1 MSTPDAEAIARGDVL
16 DDDTSDTLDDLPDN
30 DGEDEVKD
38 DPEAKGETKDEAKD
52 ETKSEDEAE
61 TKDEKPKKDTRIP
74 LSRHKELI
82 TKERERREA
91 AERQLAQ
98 YQHGSQVAK
107 TNDDLSKL
115 EDTVL
120 DMEAKYNKLMA
131 DGEVEKASQLM
142 TKIRQTERSI
152 IKAQSD
158 AQMATAMAQA
168 AESARYSIAL
178 ERIEQAYPELN
189 EDADEFDAEKL
200 ADVADL
206 KAVYERR
213 GMTPTQALQKAVLKF
228 YPKAETKAQE
238 SATTVAPRVTEK
250 DIAAE
255 RKKAAA
261 AKTADAVTRQPA
273 STSKAGTD
281 NTRTVGLTPQ
291 DVIKMD
297 QDKFAKLGEDELKK
311 LRGDDL

>member
-30 DGEDEVKD
+30 DGKDEVDKAAAEVDKD
-38 DPEAKGETKDEAKD
+38 KPDD
-52 ETKSEDEAE
+52 ETE
-61 TKDEKPKKDTRIP
+61 TKDEKPRKDTRIP

-82 TKERERREA
+82 EKERERREA

-120 DMEAKYNKLMA
+120 DMEAKYNKFMA

-189 EDADEFDAEKL
+189 EDDAAFDSEKL

-238 SATTVAPRVTEK
+238 AATTVAPRVTEK
-250 DIAAE
+250 DVAAE